1 MKLNFINS
9 KKVKKKNVIYIC
21 GFDVIQQ
28 ISFENHIFINY
39 YYVSIPIRILYLP
52 GRTH

>member
-9 KKVKKKNVIYIC
+9 KKVKKNVIYIC

-28 ISFENHIFINY
+28 ISFEKMMIMWKSYFHQLLL
-39 YYVSIPIRILYLP
+39 LYKYSY
-52 GRTH
+52 